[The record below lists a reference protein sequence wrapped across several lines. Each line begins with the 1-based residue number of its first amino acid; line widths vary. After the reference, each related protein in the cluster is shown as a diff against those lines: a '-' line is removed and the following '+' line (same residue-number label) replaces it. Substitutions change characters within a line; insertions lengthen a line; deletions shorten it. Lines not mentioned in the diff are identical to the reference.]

1 MEGGSYAL
9 MIRHLDLSLSTQ
21 VNRLKQLFDLQV
33 ALWLALEI

>member
-1 MEGGSYAL
+1 MLVMS
-9 MIRHLDLSLSTQ
+9 HLDLSLSSQ